1 MKPLIPDLEINST
14 AMGWRTIMNCM
25 RAKSSL
31 ALLFILFLAFG
42 SAQAAP
48 TYQAAG
54 DAANAG
60 GTNNNTS
67 TYSVSPTW
75 PAHQINDIALLFVET
90 AEGRAVTLT
99 TPAGFVEVPGSPQAT
114 GSGTSGTR
122 LTVYWARATSTSMS
136 APTLSAVNHLYARI
150 LTYRGVIP
158 TGNPWDVTG
167 GAIKTPA
174 SNSVTVTGVT
184 TTVDDTLIV
193 QAVAHDR
200 DNASAH
206 FSNQSNANL
215 SGITER
221 TDGGTTSG
229 NRGGF
234 AVWDGVKATAGPTG
248 NTTASISSS
257 VENAFLTIALKP
269 APTVTSITRADA
281 NPSGATSVS
290 WTVTFTAPVSG
301 LAASNFT
308 LVNTGLGGTPAITS
322 VSGSGTTWTVTA
334 STGTGSGTLGLNM
347 VNTTG
352 VTPAVAGL
360 PFVGEVYSIPAPAVA
375 SMTLG
380 SIDPTIPNTAVT
392 WNVVFNVPVT
402 GVDVSDFALVE
413 AGGATGSS
421 LTSVTGSGTT
431 WTVTANS
438 GTSDTGTLG
447 LNLVDDDSIVSAR
460 GTPLG
465 GTSAGNGNYVGP
477 YYTLVPPAPTL
488 AKTASAAAAVV
499 GDVVTFTITATN
511 PYADPLTDVVITDVL
526 PAGMTYQ
533 THVVTLGSVGTAGQ
547 TVTWSIPS
555 LPAMGSAQLTLA
567 ISLSQQGP
575 LTNTVTAPGATS
587 ASASILVLAS
597 AVTHFRMDEPV
608 DSWSGTPGEVID
620 SGGTGLHGRRI
631 PSPTSSSTNV
641 VDPTPSIVSQHP
653 GVIGGFCNA
662 AFFDRQAIVEVADS
676 PLFDYTTQLSASAW
690 IYPTAYPSG
699 SSDLYS
705 ILSNDVN
712 YEFHL
717 NPQGRLYWWWNSS
730 TLTSATTIPLNQWTH
745 VAITFDSSAG
755 VRRQRI
761 YINGVMDGNTNNWQG
776 TLQPNNCNF
785 YIGGDV
791 ATGAACDILSAR
803 NFPGMIDE
811 VKLYSFELS
820 PEEVVA
826 DMTLGRACSGTFDHV
841 RIEHDGSGSIC
852 APERV
857 SLRACMDSDC
867 TALYPGNVTVNLSP
881 SGWVDGNTFTF
892 SGGIASR
899 QLSRSTPGTITLGTN
914 SVSPTPAFAT
924 RCFNGST
931 ETCQM
936 TFASASCAFDAV
948 EPGAQPQT
956 PIYTKL
962 AGVPFNIDVLAL
974 LSSTT
979 INTAYTGTVAVDL
992 VDTSSSAC
1000 PTGSGLTA
1008 ASNITYVAGDAGR
1021 KAVSFN
1027 YSGAARNVRVRAT
1040 VGASAPACSTD
1051 NFAIRPQ
1058 AFAVSST
1065 NATNFGMGGA
1075 PVITAGAAFNLTAA
1089 SVAGYDGTPLVDST
1103 KVVGTPNA
1111 GALGGTFNAAPA
1123 GTGTASSSS
1132 FTYTEVGHF
1141 GLNQHAVYDSTFTLV
1156 DQPDDCNSGFS
1167 NTLSG
1172 GKYGCSIGSNPVA
1185 QATGSSGFGRFV
1197 PARLNISNNSPT
1209 FTPACGANFTYLG
1222 QPFSFTT
1229 DPVFTVT
1236 ALNTMGNVTTNYAGG
1251 YWNLTSTLAGR
1262 SYSNNAA
1269 TTLSLS
1275 APSAGS
1281 VAWTGTNVT
1290 DGVGTATLSGVQ
1302 LQYEKLAVP
1311 HVPFDA
1317 DVALNLTAGDL
1328 TDGDGVCY
1336 DPESDGTCNAY
1347 TVGGITG
1354 TELRFGR
1361 LRAQN
1366 TYGPELMTLNV
1377 PLQAEYYTAGDYFT
1391 VNVLDGCTVLT
1402 DGSNLLLSTDGTN
1415 WVSGDSSVTIGGGTS
1430 TATLGSAAPL
1440 SGGDAGLSFS
1450 APDAGNTGQVDLRTN
1465 IGTAYPWL
1473 LHDWDGDGIDDEA
1486 QARINFGLYRGS
1498 PRHIYLR
1505 ERY

>member
-1 MKPLIPDLEINST
+1 MNG
-14 AMGWRTIMNCM
+14 MRTHL
-25 RAKSSL
+25 SL
-31 ALLFILFLAFG
+31 APILLVALTFIFFVAGPL
-42 SAQAAP
+42 QAAP
-48 TYQAAG
+48 SYQAAG
-54 DAANAG
+54 AAVSAG
-60 GTNNNTS
+60 GNNSNTT
-67 TYSVSPTW
+67 TYSVSPAW
-75 PAHQINDIALLFVET
+75 PAHQVNDIALLFVET
-90 AEGRAVTLT
+90 AEGRDVTLT
-99 TPAGFVEVPGSPQAT
+99 TPAGFSEVPGSPQAT

-136 APTLSAVNHLYARI
+136 APTLSAVNHLYAQI
-150 LTYRGVIP
+150 ITYRGVIA

-167 GAIKTPA
+167 GGTKTP
-174 SNSVTVTGVT
+174 SSDSVTVTGVT
-184 TTVDDTLIV
+184 TTVPDTLIV

-200 DNASAH
+200 DDSSAH
-206 FSNQSNANL
+206 FSNQSNANIT
-215 SGITER
+215 GIVER
-221 TDGGTTSG
+221 SDGGTTSG
-229 NRGGF
+229 NGGGF

-248 NTTASISSS
+248 NTTASIGAR
-257 VENAFLTIALKP
+257 VVNAFLTIALRP
-269 APTVTSITRADA
+269 APAVTSITRADA
-281 NPSGATSVS
+281 NPTGASSVS
-290 WTVTFTAPVSG
+290 WTVTFTAPISG
-301 LAASNFT
+301 LGASNFT
-308 LVNTGLGGTPAITS
+308 LVNSGLGGAPAITA
-322 VSGSGTTWTVTA
+322 VTGSGTTWTVTA
-334 STGTGSGTLGLNM
+334 STGSGSGTLGLNM
-347 VNTTG
+347 TSTAG
-352 VTPAVAGL
+352 VTPAVSGL
-360 PFVGEVYSIPAPAVA
+360 PFVGEVYTIPTPAVS
-375 SMTLG
+375 SMTRG
-380 SIDPTIPNTAVT
+380 SFNPTVPNTAVT

-413 AGGATGSS
+413 AGGATGAS

-447 LNLVDDDSIVSAR
+447 LNLIDDDSIVSAR

-465 GTSAGNGNYVGP
+465 GTGIGNGNYVGP

-499 GDVVTFTITATN
+499 GDVVTFTITASN
-511 PYADPLTDVVITDVL
+511 PYSDPLTDVVITDVL
-526 PAGMTYQ
+526 PVGMSYQ
-533 THVVTLGSVGTAGQ
+533 THVATLGSVGVAGQ
-547 TVTWSIPS
+547 TITWTIPS
-555 LPAMGSAQLTLA
+555 LPATGSAQLTLA
-567 ISLSQQGP
+567 VSLSQQGP

-608 DSWSGTPGEVID
+608 GSWNGTAGEVID
-620 SGGTGLHGRRI
+620 SGGTALHGRRI

-641 VDPTPSIVSQHP
+641 VDPSPSIISQHP
-653 GVIGGFCNA
+653 SVIGGFCNA
-662 AFFDRQAIVEVADS
+662 AYFDRQAIVEVADS
-676 PLFDYTTQLSASAW
+676 PRFDYTTQLSASAW

-717 NPQGRLYWWWNSS
+717 NPQGRLFWWWNAS
-730 TLTSATTIPLNQWTH
+730 TLTSATVIPLNQWTH

-761 YINGVMDGNTNNWQG
+761 YINGVMDSNTNNWQG

-785 YIGGDV
+785 YIGGDI
-791 ATGAACDILSAR
+791 ATGAACSLLPAR
-803 NFPGMIDE
+803 NFAGMIDE

-852 APERV
+852 TPERV
-857 SLRACMDSDC
+857 TLRACMDSDC

-899 QLSRSTPGTITLGTN
+899 QLSWSTPGTITLGTT
-914 SVSPTPAFAT
+914 SVSPTPAFST

-936 TFASASCAFDAV
+936 TFAAASCAFDAV

-962 AGVPFNIDVLAL
+962 AGVPFDIDVLAL
-974 LSSTT
+974 LNSTT

-1000 PTGSGLTA
+1000 PSGSGLTA

-1021 KAVSFN
+1021 KTVSFT
-1027 YSGAARNVRVRAT
+1027 YPGAARNVRVRAT
-1040 VGASAPACSTD
+1040 VGTGAPACSTD

-1058 AFAVSST
+1058 VFNVTST
-1065 NATNFGMGGA
+1065 NATNVGLGA
-1075 PVITAGAAFNLTAA
+1075 SPIIAAGTAFNLTAT
-1089 SVAGYDGTPLVDST
+1089 SVAGYDGTPVFDNT
-1103 KVVGTPNA
+1103 KVVGSPNA
-1111 GALGGTFNAAPA
+1111 GVLAGTFDAAPTA
-1123 GTGTASSSS
+1123 TGTASGNS

-1141 GLNQHAVYDSTFTLV
+1141 GLNADAVYDSTFTLV

-1167 NTLSG
+1167 NVLSG
-1172 GKYGCSIGSNPVA
+1172 GKYGCSIGSTTIA

-1197 PARLNISNNSPT
+1197 PARLNVSNNSPT
-1209 FTPACGANFTYLG
+1209 FVPACGANFTYLG
-1222 QPFSFTT
+1222 QPFSFTA

-1236 ALNTMGNVTTNYAGG
+1236 ALNAMGNVTTNYAGA
-1251 YWNLTSTLAGR
+1251 YWNLASTLAGR

-1275 APSAGS
+1275 AVAAGN
-1281 VAWTGTNVT
+1281 VAWTGTAVT

-1302 LQYEKLAVP
+1302 LRYEKPVAP

-1317 DVALNLTAGDL
+1317 NVALNLTAGDL
-1328 TDGDGVCY
+1328 TDSDGVCY

-1347 TVGGITG
+1347 TVSGITG

-1377 PLQAEYYTAGDYFT
+1377 PLHAEYYTAGDYYT
-1391 VNVLDGCTVLT
+1391 INALDGCTVLT
-1402 DGSNLLLSTDGTN
+1402 AGANLLLSTDGSTWAGGDN
-1415 WVSGDSSVTIGGGTS
+1415 PVAIASGTTG
-1430 TATLGSAAPL
+1430 ATLATASPL

-1450 APDAGNTGQVDLRTN
+1450 APGPGNTGHLDLRAN

-1473 LHDWDGDGIDDEA
+1473 LHDWDGDGVDDEA

>member
-1 MKPLIPDLEINST
+1 MHLDKKKPNLAPITISPLPMRLVST
-14 AMGWRTIMNCM
+14 VLLLLVA
-25 RAKSSL
+25 A
-31 ALLFILFLAFG
+31 ALSVAH
-42 SAQAAP
+42 AAP

-54 DAANAG
+54 AAVEAG
-60 GTNNNTS
+60 GNNNNTT
-67 TYSVSPTW
+67 TYSVSPAW

-90 AEGRAVTLT
+90 AEGRDVTLT
-99 TPAGFVEVPGSPQAT
+99 TPAGFAEVPGSPQAT

-122 LTVYWARATSTSMS
+122 LTVYWARATSTSMPT
-136 APTLSAVNHLYARI
+136 PTLSAANHIYARI
-150 LTYRGVIP
+150 LTYRGVI
-158 TGNPWDVTG
+158 TSGNPWDVTG
-167 GAIKTPA
+167 GGVKTA
-174 SNSVTVTGVT
+174 STNTVTVSGVT
-184 TTVDDTLIV
+184 TTADDTLIV

-206 FSNQSNANL
+206 FSNQTNANL
-215 SGITER
+215 TGITER
-221 TDGGTTSG
+221 TDGGTAGG
-229 NRGGF
+229 NGGGF

-248 NTTASISSS
+248 NTTASITNN
-257 VENAFLTIALKP
+257 VVNAFLTLALKP
-269 APTVTSITRADA
+269 APTVTAITRADT
-281 NPSGATSVS
+281 NPTGAPSVS
-290 WTVTFTAPVSG
+290 WTVTFSSAISG
-301 LAASNFT
+301 LSSSNFT
-308 LVNTGLGGTPAITS
+308 LVNSGLGGAPAITA

-347 VNTTG
+347 ANTTG
-352 VTPAVAGL
+352 VTPPVAGV
-360 PFVGEVYSIPAPAVA
+360 PFVGEVYSIPAPAVS
-375 SMTLG
+375 SMSLG
-380 SIDPTIPNTAVT
+380 SFDPTIPNTAVT
-392 WNVVFNVPVT
+392 WNVVFNVPVS
-402 GVDVSDFALVE
+402 GVDSSDFALVE
-413 AGGATGSS
+413 AGGAAGSS
-421 LTSVTGSGTT
+421 LTSVSGSGTT

-438 GTSDTGTLG
+438 GTASTGTLG

-465 GTSAGNGNYVGP
+465 GAGAGNGNYVGP
-477 YYTLVPPAPTL
+477 HYTLVPPAPTL
-488 AKTASAAAAVV
+488 TKTASAAAAVV
-499 GDVVTFTITATN
+499 GDVVTFTITASN
-511 PYADPLTDVVITDVL
+511 PYDDPLTDVVITDVL
-526 PAGMTYQ
+526 PAGMAHQ
-533 THVVTLGSVGTAGQ
+533 AHVVTLGSVGVVGQ
-547 TVTWSIPS
+547 TVTWTIPS
-555 LPAMGSAQLTLA
+555 VPAKGGAQLTLA
-567 ISLSQQGP
+567 VSLSQQGP
-575 LTNTVTAPGATS
+575 LTNTVTAPGATP

-597 AVTHFRMDEPV
+597 AVTHFRMDEPIA
-608 DSWSGTPGEVID
+608 SWNGTPGEVID

-631 PSPTSSSTNV
+631 PSPTSSATNV

-717 NPQGRLYWWWNSS
+717 NPQGRLYWWWNAS
-730 TLTSATTIPLNQWTH
+730 TLTSNTVIPLNQWTH

-776 TLQPNNCNF
+776 SLQPNNCNF

-791 ATGAACDILSAR
+791 ATGAACSILSAR
-803 NFPGMIDE
+803 NFAGMIDE

-826 DMTLGRACSGTFDHV
+826 DMTLGRSCSGTFDHI

-857 SLRACMDSDC
+857 TLRACMDADC

-881 SGWVDGNTFTF
+881 NGWVGGNTFTF

-899 QLSRSTPGTITLGTN
+899 QLSWNTPGTITLGTN
-914 SVSPTPAFAT
+914 SVVPTPAYAT
-924 RCFNGST
+924 RCFNGSG
-931 ETCQM
+931 ESCQM
-936 TFASASCAFDAV
+936 NFAAASCAFDAV
-948 EPGAQPQT
+948 EPGAMPQT

-974 LSSTT
+974 LNSTT
-979 INTAYTGTVAVDL
+979 LNTTYTGTVAVDL

-1000 PTGSGLTA
+1000 PSGSGLTA
-1008 ASNITYVAGDAGR
+1008 ATNITYVAGDAGR
-1021 KAVSFN
+1021 KSVSFN
-1027 YSGAARNVRVRAT
+1027 YPAAARNVRVRAT

-1058 AFAVSST
+1058 AFTVSST
-1065 NATNFGMGGA
+1065 NATNVGMGAVPVIAAGA
-1075 PVITAGAAFNLTAA
+1075 PFNLTAA
-1089 SVAGYDGTPLVDST
+1089 AVAGYDGTPLIDNT

-1111 GALGGTFNAAPA
+1111 GALSGTFGAASA
-1123 GTGTASSSS
+1123 ISGTASGNN
-1132 FTYTEVGHF
+1132 FTYNEVGHF
-1141 GLNQHAVYDSTFTLV
+1141 GLNAQAVYDTTFTLV

-1185 QATGSSGFGRFV
+1185 QTTGSSGFGRFV
-1197 PARLNISNNSPT
+1197 PARLNVSNNAPT
-1209 FTPACGANFTYLG
+1209 FQPACNASFTYLG
-1222 QPFSFTT
+1222 QPFGFTT
-1229 DPVFTVT
+1229 APVFTVT
-1236 ALNTMGNVTTNYAGG
+1236 ALNTMGTVTTNYGG
-1251 YWNLTSTLAGR
+1251 AYWRLASTLGGR

-1269 TTLSLS
+1269 TTLNLT
-1275 APSAGS
+1275 AANAGT
-1281 VAWTGTNVT
+1281 VAWSGTADS
-1290 DGVGTATLSGVQ
+1290 DGIGTATLSGVQ
-1302 LQYEKLAVP
+1302 LQYQKLAAP
-1311 HVPFDA
+1311 HVPFQA
-1317 DVALNLTAGDL
+1317 DVALNFTAGDF
-1328 TDGDGVCY
+1328 TDADGVCY
-1336 DPESDGTCNAY
+1336 DPDLDGSCNAY
-1347 TVGGITG
+1347 SLGSITG

-1366 TYGPELMTLNV
+1366 TYGPELLALNM
-1377 PLQAEYYTAGDYFT
+1377 PLHAEYYTAGDYYT
-1391 VNVLDGCTVLT
+1391 LNVLDGCTSLAADT
-1402 DGSNLLLSTDGTN
+1402 HLLLSTDGVN
-1415 WVSGDSSVTIGGGTS
+1415 WVGADTPISVGGGSTS
-1430 TATLGSAAPL
+1430 ASLASASPL

-1450 APDAGNTGQVDLRTN
+1450 APGAGHTGYVDLLSS
-1465 IGTAYPWL
+1465 IGVSYPWL
-1473 LHDWDGDGIDDEA
+1473 LHDWDGDGTDDEA
-1486 QARINFGLYRGS
+1486 RARVTFGLYKGS